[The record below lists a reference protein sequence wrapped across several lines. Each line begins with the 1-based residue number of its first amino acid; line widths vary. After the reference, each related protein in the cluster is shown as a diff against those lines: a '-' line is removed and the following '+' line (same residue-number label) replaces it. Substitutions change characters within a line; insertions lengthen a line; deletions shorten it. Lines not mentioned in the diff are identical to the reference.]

1 MEKLTL
7 EHLSGYLSYGLKV
20 KMNTTGNI
28 YKVSGFRKSDDSFKY
43 LFFTNSDCYSDECK
57 PILHPL
63 SDLTK
68 EITHNGETFVPME
81 KLQNI
86 LDFDDDFEFTE
97 ELQILLHN
105 TEVTYYFPPNF
116 FLQFYNKL
124 YEWHFDIHGL
134 IDKNLAIDINTL

>member
-68 EITHNGETFVPME
+68 EITHNGET
-81 KLQNI
+81 LI
-86 LDFDDDFEFTE
+86 
-97 ELQILLHN
+97 
-105 TEVTYYFPPNF
+105 
-116 FLQFYNKL
+116 FYNFYMSKNDLSNINNCIILNQNLLDYITATL
-124 YEWHFDIHGL
+124 YNNLLKYHFDIHGL